1 MHRQFAFAVF
11 AATLSS
17 VAGAQAAADF
27 SALEQRAVRE
37 VDSGN
42 VPSLA
47 VAVVQDGRII
57 YERAF
62 GHADLASRR
71 AATVHTAYALAS
83 ASKPITATA
92 LLQLARRGKVDLDAP
107 VQRYIAPLALR
118 VPEGSKF
125 GQPRLRQLLDHTAG
139 LGTYAQVYYGDAIT
153 QSPAFAQTFARFGV
167 LMQPPGR
174 VAEYSNL
181 GYGVISHIIEQRSG
195 LGFGEYLERNVFAP
209 LEMTDAFIDTPGAS
223 DTDLALPYDTQ
234 NGVLPALRNDTPGAG
249 NIYASVHDLARFAL
263 LHLDPAA
270 MPGTVLKSADVQR
283 MQRRTDTKA
292 LQHYYASTYYG
303 LGWYVR
309 PDDGGQ
315 RVVWHE
321 GGMPGAS
328 SIIKLLPE
336 RRIGVAVLA
345 NRTEVNGVTQSVAD
359 DALRALVPGYSPA
372 PLDATASYTPY
383 VAQIRFLGEW
393 KGTLAV
399 DGKPLACTLTFGADG
414 KVNLAFAVSPRADAR
429 EQGEFS
435 GIVYGD
441 SFIGAVA
448 LKLPILEQAGAENPL
463 LLVKLVRTGEVLQGS
478 LVAYS
483 SPARLDYLLPFALRL
498 EQAR

>member
-1 MHRQFAFAVF
+1 MYLRFAFAAI
-11 AATLSS
+11 AALFPAM
-17 VAGAQAAADF
+17 AGAQSAPDF
-27 SALEQRAVRE
+27 SALEQRAARE

-47 VAVVQDGRII
+47 VAVVQDGRIV

-62 GHADLASRR
+62 GHADLAARR

-92 LLQLARRGKVDLDAP
+92 LMQLARRGKVDLAEP
-107 VQRYIAPLALR
+107 VQRYLAPLTLR
-118 VPEGSKF
+118 APDGSTF
-125 GQPRLRQLLDHTAG
+125 AAPRLQQLLDHTSG
-139 LGTYAQVYYGDAIT
+139 LGTYAHIHYAEAIASVPT
-153 QSPAFAQTFARFGV
+153 FAQTLARFGV

-174 VAEYSNL
+174 IAEYSNL

-209 LEMTDAFIDTPGAS
+209 LEMTDAFVDTPGAR
-223 DTDLALPYDTQ
+223 DTDIALPYDAK
-234 NGVLPALRNDTPGAG
+234 NGALPPLRNDTPGAG
-249 NIYASVHDLARFAL
+249 NIHASAHDLARFAL

-270 MPGTVLKSADVQR
+270 TRGTVLKPADVQR
-283 MQRRTDTKA
+283 MQRKADPKA
-292 LQHYYASTYYG
+292 LQHYYAHTYYG

-336 RRIGVAVLA
+336 RHIGVVVLA
-345 NRTEVNGVTQSVAD
+345 NKTEVNAVTQAVAD
-359 DALRALVPGYSPA
+359 DALRALVPGYAPA
-372 PLDATASYTPY
+372 PLDATANYTPY
-383 VAQIRFLGEW
+383 AAQPPFLGAW
-393 KGTLAV
+393 KGTV
-399 DGKPLACTLTFGADG
+399 DIAGKSLPCSLSFGADG
-414 KVNLAFAVSPRADAR
+414 KANLAFAVSPQADAL
-429 EQGEFS
+429 EKGEFG

-441 SFIGAVA
+441 SFIGAVP
-448 LKLPILEQAGAENPL
+448 LKLPIAETAASESPL

-483 SPARLDYLLPFALRL
+483 SPARLDFLLPFAVRL
-498 EQAR
+498 EKVR

>member
-1 MHRQFAFAVF
+1 MYPRFAFAVF
-11 AATLSS
+11 TATLST
-17 VAGAQAAADF
+17 VAAAQVATDF
-27 SALEQRAVRE
+27 SALEQRAARE

-47 VAVVQDGRII
+47 VAVVQDGRIV

-62 GHADLASRR
+62 GYADLASRR

-92 LLQLARRGKVDLDAP
+92 LLQLAQRGKVDLAAP

-118 VPEGSKF
+118 APAGSAF
-125 GQPRLRQLLDHTAG
+125 GQPRLQQLLDHTAG
-139 LGTYAQVYYGDAIT
+139 LGTYAHIYYGDAIAPA
-153 QSPAFAQTFARFGV
+153 PAFAQTLARFGV

-195 LGFGEYLERNVFAP
+195 LGFGEYLERHVFAP
-209 LEMTDAFIDTPGAS
+209 LEMTDAFVDAPGAR
-223 DTDLALPYDTQ
+223 DTDLALPYDAK
-234 NGVLPALRNDTPGAG
+234 NGALPALHNDTPGAG
-249 NIYASVHDLARFAL
+249 NIHASAHDLARFAL

-270 MPGTVLKSADVQR
+270 TRGAVLKPADVQR
-283 MQRRTDTKA
+283 MQRNADPKA
-292 LQHYYASTYYG
+292 LQHYYANTYYG

-336 RRIGVAVLA
+336 RRIGVVVLA
-345 NRTEVNGVTQSVAD
+345 NKTEVNGVTQAVAD
-359 DALRALVPGYSPA
+359 DALRALVPGYAPG
-372 PLDATASYTPY
+372 PLDATANYAPY
-383 VAQIRFLGEW
+383 AAQAPFLGEW
-393 KGTLAV
+393 KGAIVV
-399 DGKPLACTLTFGADG
+399 DGKSLACTLTFGADG
-414 KVNLAFAVSPRADAR
+414 KVYLAFAVSPKADAR
-429 EQGEFS
+429 EQGGFG

-441 SFIGAVA
+441 SFIGAVP
-448 LKLPILEQAGAENPL
+448 LKLPILDQAGSESPL

-483 SPARLDYLLPFALRL
+483 SPARLDYLLPFAVRL
-498 EQAR
+498 EKAP